1 LRKSAAATSHVKF
14 QTETLPFFNESG
26 VGDSWIAR
34 EVPPDGSPETHSDL
48 HDVGVRLMRGKRQ
61 VGFISLPSDAHA
73 ELAVL
78 AIREMRRETV
88 QLPRDVKASGLLAAR
103 YQAFLSNRNTR
114 LTQVIAERVADGD
127 TQGSVLSLLI
137 DQLRRGTKA
146 A

>member
-1 LRKSAAATSHVKF
+1 
-14 QTETLPFFNESG
+14 
-26 VGDSWIAR
+26 
-34 EVPPDGSPETHSDL
+34 
-48 HDVGVRLMRGKRQ
+48 MRGKRQ

-114 LTQVIAERVADGD
+114 LTQVIAERVANGD